1 MTIQEEISADIDWR
15 NGELAELRVI
25 LHKAKLTPTQRLTY
39 IRYIVPAIYALWEGY
54 IKNSLELYC
63 KVIHKSGVPITS
75 LHENLLTLAIISN
88 DKLALDKA
96 RTQFE
101 TQRDFSLYVC
111 EHLGKP
117 FPVVSKLPTKSNVN
131 SEVLGDLLKRFNLGN
146 IDPRLGKSL
155 DKLLIFRNT
164 IAHGDN
170 SIPVIEEN
178 IDEFTQLIQKLMVI
192 VFDKI
197 DYAVTHKTYL
207 LTIV

>member
-1 MTIQEEISADIDWR
+1 M
-15 NGELAELRVI
+15 
-25 LHKAKLTPTQRLTY
+25 
-39 IRYIVPAIYALWEGY
+39 
-54 IKNSLELYC
+54 
-63 KVIHKSGVPITS
+63 
-75 LHENLLTLAIISN
+75 
-88 DKLALDKA
+88 
-96 RTQFE
+96 
-101 TQRDFSLYVC
+101 
-111 EHLGKP
+111 
-117 FPVVSKLPTKSNVN
+117 VSKLPTKSNVN